1 MWYLSAVLCAVGSS
15 IEGAPDAHFYLTL
28 FYRSQKKGWRTR
40 TLKCVAG
47 IQGAL
52 YTKPCK
58 KREIGLCCF
67 YVRHN
72 FSAFL
77 EFCNDR
83 LFLDYVTEMKTS
95 FSKNIFWNWLAS
107 KFVNKIQFSM
117 EFFLRRSRY
126 LFPKACL
133 NPPKL
138 GLGHTF
144 TQRSNMRPETR
155 ECISK
160 ALNIRLL
167 NASHGEIHFLS
178 HVESKLK
185 LRNNFCTTTQACK
198 EICSTFSCSMLSP

>member
-28 FYRSQKKGWRTR
+28 FYRSQKKDGGLEHLSAWQASRGR
-40 TLKCVAG
+40 YVQNPA
-47 IQGAL
+47 
-52 YTKPCK
+52 
-58 KREIGLCCF
+58 KRGKSAFAVF
-67 YVRHN
+67 YVLHN

-95 FSKNIFWNWLAS
+95 FSRNIFWNWLAS
-107 KFVNKIQFSM
+107 KFVNKIQFGM

-144 TQRSNMRPETR
+144 TQHSNMRPETR